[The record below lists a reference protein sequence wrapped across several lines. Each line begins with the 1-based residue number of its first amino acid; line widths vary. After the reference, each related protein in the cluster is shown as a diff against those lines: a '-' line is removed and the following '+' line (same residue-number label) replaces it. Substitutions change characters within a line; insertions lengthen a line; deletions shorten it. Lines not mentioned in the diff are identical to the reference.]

1 MNKFTLSTII
11 TGAFLFTSCGYFDDS
26 EEYVGGKFNSFV
38 QKEQEN
44 STTFEVKDNLGIT
57 DTYTDYTYRHKP
69 EYYDYRIVGS
79 INNIE
84 IQVVIQCT
92 DDGGDLTVHCGSD
105 EDVKIVFKNLSGN
118 KKTNKD
124 GYSVTMLDSLKVGS
138 KTFKDVLEID
148 ATGAEDNACDYDKAY
163 IAANQGLIRI
173 DLQDSI
179 TIERTSK
186 KATERNPVD

>member
-1 MNKFTLSTII
+1 MNKLILSI
-11 TGAFLFTSCGYFDDS
+11 TGAFLLTSCGEFDPR

-44 STTFEVKDNLGIT
+44 SSTFEMKDNLGIN

-69 EYYDYRIVGS
+69 EYYNYRVEGT

-84 IQVVIQCT
+84 IQVIIQCT
-92 DDGGDLTVHCGSD
+92 DDGGDLTVYCGGSD
-105 EDVKIVFKNLSGN
+105 NAKIVFRDLNGN
-118 KKTNKD
+118 QMKHKD
-124 GYSVTMLDSLKVGS
+124 GYRIKVLDSLEING
-138 KTFKDVLEID
+138 KTYKNILEFD
-148 ATGAEDNACDYDKAY
+148 ATEAENNACDYDKAY
-163 IAANQGLIRI
+163 IAANKGLIRI

-179 TIERTSK
+179 TIERTTK

>member
-26 EEYVGGKFNSFV
+26 EEYVGGEF
-38 QKEQEN
+38 KEQEN
-44 STTFEVKDNLGIT
+44 STTFEMKDNLGIT
-57 DTYTDYTYRHKP
+57 DSYTDYTYRHKP
-69 EYYDYRIVGS
+69 EYYSYRVMGT

-84 IQVVIQCT
+84 IEVVIQCT

-179 TIERTSK
+179 VI
-186 KATERNPVD
+186 ERNPVD